1 MYQSFDG
8 YPILEISFWRSV
20 ASRISICKLKL
31 FGIKDSLLEI
41 FESFLGYTYQPVLLN
56 GQESYSLPVNFG
68 IPQGSL
74 KGTLFLIYVNN
85 LYDNL
90 TSTVKLLWDDTSIFS
105 TVLNDDTSMQELNKD
120 LKKFADM
127 TYSGKMQFNPDV
139 TK

>member
-20 ASRISICKLKL
+20 ASRILIYKLKL

-90 TSTVKLLWDDTSIFS
+90 TSAVKLLWDDTSIFS

-127 TYSGKMQFNPDV
+127 TYSGKM
-139 TK
+139 